1 MMLLAIVVLAADC
14 PWTARG
20 LTSKEPRVLI
30 EAPEHARESVIRALH
45 VWAAAA
51 DFRFVVVTESPDL
64 MIRTM
69 QPGECGVSNMA
80 GAFSTDD
87 AVVIR
92 DWDSP
97 RLLSLLIH
105 EVGHW
110 LGLSH
115 SESRASVMF
124 AMIQEERFDDIGGED
139 MALLVARYGGAAEPS
154 RWTVR
159 EPLAWG
165 KCRYRGVGEPPPGAI
180 GRGGSWSFVTG
191 DLYRGGVV
199 NGR

>member
-1 MMLLAIVVLAADC
+1 MLLAIVLLAVDC
-14 PWTARG
+14 TWMARG
-20 LTSKEPRVLI
+20 LTTKEPHVLI

-45 VWAAAA
+45 VWAATG

-64 MIRTM
+64 TIRTM
-69 QPGECGVSNMA
+69 GPGECGISNMA
-80 GAFSTDD
+80 GAFATDE

-92 DWDSP
+92 DWESP

-105 EVGHW
+105 EIGHW

-115 SESRASVMF
+115 NVSRSSVMF
-124 AMIQEERFDDIGGED
+124 GMLQEERFDDIGTED
-139 MALLVARYGGAAEPS
+139 SERIVERYGAAETGK
-154 RWTVR
+154 WTVR

-165 KCRYRGVGEPPPGAI
+165 KWRYRGIGEPPPGAI
-180 GRGGSWSFVTG
+180 GRGGSWSLVTG
-191 DLYRGGVV
+191 DLYAGWG